1 MISEELKTIIVKLN
15 DQGKMAFLEG
25 ATEEQIT
32 QFEKDHEIILPKK
45 YKEWLQYSDGGDL
58 FLPAGIQFYG
68 VAHKPLIDINDDDRP
83 DDNYIV
89 IGVLSSGDPVL
100 YEKSGEKIVIYDHET
115 GSIDEELVYDDF
127 FALLKDLYDLLGI
140 GE

>member
-1 MISEELKTIIVKLN
+1 M
-15 DQGKMAFLEG
+15 
-25 ATEEQIT
+25 
-32 QFEKDHEIILPKK
+32 
-45 YKEWLQYSDGGDL
+45 
-58 FLPAGIQFYG
+58 PAGIQFYG